1 MRLKILLISASM
13 LSKSHSLF
21 PVLGITPIVSGLFN
35 SERWRRTA
43 SRNSLLIRLR
53 ITAEP
58 SSFLTNTPKRNVSL
72 LSQRSKKESPDI
84 RRPFL
89 NSRSISTLFLR
100 ETDPG
105 NLFFSA
111 NARGQS
117 FSAFSSSFIDDTPSA
132 HGTHALTETVIIEHL
147 AVRRLI
153 SSFHLSSTSI

>member
-1 MRLKILLISASM
+1 MRLNILPISASM
-13 LSKSHSLF
+13 LSKSHFLVL
-21 PVLGITPIVSGLFN
+21 VLGTTPTVSGLFN

-72 LSQRSKKESPDI
+72 LSHRSKKESPDI
-84 RRPFL
+84 RQPFL
-89 NSRSISTLFLR
+89 NSRSISTLFFR
-100 ETDPG
+100 ETNPG

-117 FSAFSSSFIDDTPSA
+117 FSAFSSSSIQDTPSA
-132 HGTHALTETVIIEHL
+132 HSTHALTESVVIEHL
-147 AVRRLI
+147 TVRRLI
-153 SSFHLSSTSI
+153 CSFHLSSTSI